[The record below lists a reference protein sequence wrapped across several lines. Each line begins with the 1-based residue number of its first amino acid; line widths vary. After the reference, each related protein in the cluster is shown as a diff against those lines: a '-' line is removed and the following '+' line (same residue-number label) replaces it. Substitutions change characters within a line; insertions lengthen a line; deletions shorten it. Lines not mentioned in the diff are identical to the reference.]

1 MLKRKYIIKYSF
13 EFVVI
18 VAGIS
23 VSFWLNEVSIGNQ
36 NEKERIKVLNSLK
49 MEVNEIQ
56 TYCSER
62 LRRWN
67 KDKKI
72 LMMFLGSDGQKFN
85 IDSISNITSSKNS
98 IEFNLIYYRVFE
110 PPMNRYLSI
119 INAGTLKFVKSD
131 KIKEILS
138 RLHNTYFS
146 YVETTVEYEKILKE
160 NFVSFFAT
168 NHSDIIIAGS
178 DNSVSFNNYSKMLH
192 KSINNDKK
200 LKSNLIILDD
210 YLGSKLT
217 FVKLYINILDEL
229 EFELNNSLGI

>member
-1 MLKRKYIIKYSF
+1 MKKKYIIKYSF

-23 VSFWLNEVSIGNQ
+23 VSFWLNEISIGNQ
-36 NEKERIKVLNSLK
+36 NEKERIKVLNSLN
-49 MEVNEIQ
+49 MEVDEIQ
-56 TYCSER
+56 SYCDER
-62 LRRWN
+62 VNRWHKDRR
-67 KDKKI
+67 I
-72 LMMFLGSDGQKFN
+72 LMMFLESSGQNFN
-85 IDSISNITSSKNS
+85 VDSISKITTSKSS

-119 INAGTLKFVKSD
+119 INAGTLKYVQSD

-138 RLHNTYFS
+138 RLHNTYLS

-178 DNSVSFNNYSKMLH
+178 DNKISFDEYSLMLYN
-192 KSINNDKK
+192 SIKNDKK
-200 LKSNLIILDD
+200 LKSNLIVLDD

-217 FVKLYINILDEL
+217 FIKLYINILDEL
-229 EFELNNSLGI
+229 KIELNDKLNS

>member
-1 MLKRKYIIKYSF
+1 M
-13 EFVVI
+13 I

-23 VSFWLNEVSIGNQ
+23 VSFWLNEISIGNQ
-36 NEKERIKVLNSLK
+36 NEKERIKVLNSLN
-49 MEVNEIQ
+49 MEVDEIQ
-56 TYCSER
+56 SYCDER
-62 LRRWN
+62 LNRWN
-67 KDKKI
+67 KDRRI
-72 LMMFLGSDGQKFN
+72 LMMFLESRGQNFN
-85 IDSISNITSSKNS
+85 LESISKITTSKSS

-119 INAGTLKFVKSD
+119 INAGTLKYVKSD

-178 DNSVSFNNYSKMLH
+178 DNKISFDEYSLMLYN
-192 KSINNDKK
+192 SIKKDKK
-200 LKSNLIILDD
+200 LKSNLIVLDD

-217 FVKLYINILDEL
+217 FIKLYINILDEL
-229 EFELNNSLGI
+229 KFELTNKLNS

>member
-1 MLKRKYIIKYSF
+1 MKKKYIIKYSF

-23 VSFWLNEVSIGNQ
+23 VSFWLNEISIGNQ
-36 NEKERIKVLNSLK
+36 NEKERIKVLNSLN

-56 TYCSER
+56 SYCDER
-62 LRRWN
+62 VNRWN
-67 KDKKI
+67 KDRRI
-72 LMMFLGSDGQKFN
+72 LMMFLESSGQNFN
-85 IDSISNITSSKNS
+85 VDSISKITTSKSS

-119 INAGTLKFVKSD
+119 INAGTLKYVKSD

-138 RLHNTYFS
+138 RLHNTYLS

-178 DNSVSFNNYSKMLH
+178 DNKISFDEYSLMLYNSI
-192 KSINNDKK
+192 KSDKK
-200 LKSNLIILDD
+200 LKSNLIVLDD

-217 FVKLYINILDEL
+217 FIKLYINILDEL
-229 EFELNNSLGI
+229 KFELTDKLNS

>member
-1 MLKRKYIIKYSF
+1 M
-13 EFVVI
+13 I

-23 VSFWLNEVSIGNQ
+23 VSFWLNEISIGNQ
-36 NEKERIKVLNSLK
+36 NEKERIKVLNSLN
-49 MEVNEIQ
+49 MEVDEIQ
-56 TYCSER
+56 SYCDER
-62 LRRWN
+62 VNRWN
-67 KDKKI
+67 KDRRI
-72 LMMFLGSDGQKFN
+72 LMIFLESSGQNFN
-85 IDSISNITSSKNS
+85 VDSISKITTSKSS

-119 INAGTLKFVKSD
+119 INAGTLKYVQSD

-138 RLHNTYFS
+138 RLHNTYLS

-178 DNSVSFNNYSKMLH
+178 DNKISFDEYSLMLYN
-192 KSINNDKK
+192 SIKNDKK
-200 LKSNLIILDD
+200 LKSNLIVLDD

-217 FVKLYINILDEL
+217 FIKLYINILDEL
-229 EFELNNSLGI
+229 KIELNDKLNS

>member
-1 MLKRKYIIKYSF
+1 M
-13 EFVVI
+13 I

-23 VSFWLNEVSIGNQ
+23 VSFWLNEISIGNQ
-36 NEKERIKVLNSLK
+36 NEKERIKVLNSLN
-49 MEVNEIQ
+49 MEVDEIQ
-56 TYCSER
+56 SYCDER
-62 LRRWN
+62 VNRWN
-67 KDKKI
+67 KDRRI
-72 LMMFLGSDGQKFN
+72 LMMFLESSGQNFN
-85 IDSISNITSSKNS
+85 VDSISKITTSKSS

-119 INAGTLKFVKSD
+119 INAGTLKYVKSD

-138 RLHNTYFS
+138 RLHNTYLS

-178 DNSVSFNNYSKMLH
+178 DNKISFDEYSLMLYN
-192 KSINNDKK
+192 SIKNDKK
-200 LKSNLIILDD
+200 LKSNLIVLDD

-217 FVKLYINILDEL
+217 FIKLYINILDEL
-229 EFELNNSLGI
+229 KFELTNNLKS

>member
-1 MLKRKYIIKYSF
+1 MKKKYIIKYSF

-23 VSFWLNEVSIGNQ
+23 VSFWLNEISIGNQ
-36 NEKERIKVLNSLK
+36 NEKERIKVLNSLN
-49 MEVNEIQ
+49 MEVDEIQ
-56 TYCSER
+56 SYCDER
-62 LRRWN
+62 LNRWN
-67 KDKKI
+67 KDRRI
-72 LMMFLGSDGQKFN
+72 LMMFLESSGQNFDV
-85 IDSISNITSSKNS
+85 DSISKITTSKSS

-119 INAGTLKFVKSD
+119 INAGTLKYVKSD

-178 DNSVSFNNYSKMLH
+178 DNKISFDEYSLMLYN
-192 KSINNDKK
+192 SIKKDKK
-200 LKSNLIILDD
+200 LKSNLIVLDD

-217 FVKLYINILDEL
+217 FIKLYINILDEL
-229 EFELNNSLGI
+229 KFELTNKLNS

>member
-1 MLKRKYIIKYSF
+1 M
-13 EFVVI
+13 I

-23 VSFWLNEVSIGNQ
+23 VSFWLNEISIGNQ
-36 NEKERIKVLNSLK
+36 NEKERIKVLNSLN

-56 TYCSER
+56 SYCDER
-62 LRRWN
+62 VNRWN
-67 KDKKI
+67 KDRRI
-72 LMMFLGSDGQKFN
+72 LMMFLESSGQNFN
-85 IDSISNITSSKNS
+85 VDSISKITTSKSS

-119 INAGTLKFVKSD
+119 INAGTLKYVKSD

-138 RLHNTYFS
+138 RLHNTYLS

-178 DNSVSFNNYSKMLH
+178 DNKISFDEYSLMLYN
-192 KSINNDKK
+192 SIKNDKK
-200 LKSNLIILDD
+200 LKSNLIVLDD

-217 FVKLYINILDEL
+217 FIKLYINILDEL
-229 EFELNNSLGI
+229 EIELNDKLNS

>member
-1 MLKRKYIIKYSF
+1 MKKKYIIKYSF

-23 VSFWLNEVSIGNQ
+23 VSFWLNEISIGNQ
-36 NEKERIKVLNSLK
+36 NEKERIKVLNSLN
-49 MEVNEIQ
+49 MEVDEIQ
-56 TYCSER
+56 SYCDER
-62 LRRWN
+62 VNRWN
-67 KDKKI
+67 KDRKI
-72 LMMFLGSDGQKFN
+72 LMMFLESSGQNFN
-85 IDSISNITSSKNS
+85 VDSISKITTSKSS

-119 INAGTLKFVKSD
+119 INAGTLKYVKSD

-178 DNSVSFNNYSKMLH
+178 DNKISFDEYSLMLYN
-192 KSINNDKK
+192 SIKKDKK
-200 LKSNLIILDD
+200 LKSNLIVLDD

-217 FVKLYINILDEL
+217 FIKLYINILDEL
-229 EFELNNSLGI
+229 KFELTNKLNS

>member
-1 MLKRKYIIKYSF
+1 LKKKYIIKYSF

-23 VSFWLNEVSIGNQ
+23 VSFWLNEISIGNQ
-36 NEKERIKVLNSLK
+36 NEKERIKVLNSLN
-49 MEVNEIQ
+49 MEVDEIQ
-56 TYCSER
+56 SYCDER
-62 LRRWN
+62 LNRWN
-67 KDKKI
+67 KDRRI
-72 LMMFLGSDGQKFN
+72 LMMFLESSGQNFDV
-85 IDSISNITSSKNS
+85 DSISKITTSKSS

-119 INAGTLKFVKSD
+119 INAGTLKYVKSD

-178 DNSVSFNNYSKMLH
+178 DNKISFDEYSLMLYN
-192 KSINNDKK
+192 SIKKDKK
-200 LKSNLIILDD
+200 LKSNLIVLDD

-217 FVKLYINILDEL
+217 FIKLYINILDEL
-229 EFELNNSLGI
+229 KFELTNNLKS

>member
-1 MLKRKYIIKYSF
+1 M
-13 EFVVI
+13 I

-23 VSFWLNEVSIGNQ
+23 VSFWLNEISIGNQ
-36 NEKERIKVLNSLK
+36 NEKERIKVLNSLN
-49 MEVNEIQ
+49 MEVDEIQ
-56 TYCSER
+56 SYCDER
-62 LRRWN
+62 VNRWN
-67 KDKKI
+67 KDRKI
-72 LMMFLGSDGQKFN
+72 LMMFLESSGQNFN
-85 IDSISNITSSKNS
+85 VDSISKITTSKSS

-119 INAGTLKFVKSD
+119 INAGTLKYVKSD

-178 DNSVSFNNYSKMLH
+178 DNKISFDEYSLMLYN
-192 KSINNDKK
+192 SIKKDKK
-200 LKSNLIILDD
+200 LKSNLIVLDD

-217 FVKLYINILDEL
+217 FIKLYINILDEL
-229 EFELNNSLGI
+229 KFELTNKLNS

>member
-1 MLKRKYIIKYSF
+1 MKKKYIIKYSF

-23 VSFWLNEVSIGNQ
+23 VSFWLNEISIGNQ
-36 NEKERIKVLNSLK
+36 NEKERIKVLNSLN
-49 MEVNEIQ
+49 MEVDEIQ
-56 TYCSER
+56 SYCDER
-62 LRRWN
+62 VNRWN
-67 KDKKI
+67 KDRRI
-72 LMMFLGSDGQKFN
+72 LMMFLESSGQNFN
-85 IDSISNITSSKNS
+85 VDSISKITTSKSS

-119 INAGTLKFVKSD
+119 INAGTLKYVQSD

-138 RLHNTYFS
+138 RLHNTYLS

-178 DNSVSFNNYSKMLH
+178 DNKISFDEYSLMLYN
-192 KSINNDKK
+192 SIKNDKK
-200 LKSNLIILDD
+200 LKSNLIVLDD

-217 FVKLYINILDEL
+217 FIKLYINILDEL
-229 EFELNNSLGI
+229 KIELNDKLNS

>member
-1 MLKRKYIIKYSF
+1 MKKKYIIKYSF

-23 VSFWLNEVSIGNQ
+23 VSFWLNEISIGNQ
-36 NEKERIKVLNSLK
+36 NEKERIKVLNSLN
-49 MEVNEIQ
+49 MEVDEIQ
-56 TYCSER
+56 SYCDER
-62 LRRWN
+62 VNRWN
-67 KDKKI
+67 KDRRI
-72 LMMFLGSDGQKFN
+72 LMIFLESSGQNFN
-85 IDSISNITSSKNS
+85 VDSISKITTSKSS

-119 INAGTLKFVKSD
+119 INAGTLKYVQSD

-138 RLHNTYFS
+138 RLHNTYLS

-178 DNSVSFNNYSKMLH
+178 DNKISFDEYSLMLYN
-192 KSINNDKK
+192 SIKNDKK
-200 LKSNLIILDD
+200 LKSNLIVLDD

-217 FVKLYINILDEL
+217 FIKLYINILDEL
-229 EFELNNSLGI
+229 KIELNDKLNS

>member
-1 MLKRKYIIKYSF
+1 M
-13 EFVVI
+13 I

-23 VSFWLNEVSIGNQ
+23 VSFWLNEISIGNQ
-36 NEKERIKVLNSLK
+36 NEKERIKVLNSLN
-49 MEVNEIQ
+49 MEVDEIQ
-56 TYCSER
+56 SYCDER
-62 LRRWN
+62 VNRWHKDRR
-67 KDKKI
+67 I
-72 LMMFLGSDGQKFN
+72 LMMFLESSGQNFN
-85 IDSISNITSSKNS
+85 VDSISKITTSKSS

-119 INAGTLKFVKSD
+119 INAGTLKYVQSD

-138 RLHNTYFS
+138 RLHNTYLS

-178 DNSVSFNNYSKMLH
+178 DNKISFDEYSLMLYN
-192 KSINNDKK
+192 SIKNDKK
-200 LKSNLIILDD
+200 LKSNLIVLDD

-217 FVKLYINILDEL
+217 FIKLYINILDEL
-229 EFELNNSLGI
+229 KIELNDKLNS

>member
-1 MLKRKYIIKYSF
+1 M
-13 EFVVI
+13 I

-23 VSFWLNEVSIGNQ
+23 VSFWLNEISIGNQ
-36 NEKERIKVLNSLK
+36 NEKERIKVLNSLN
-49 MEVNEIQ
+49 MEVDEIQ
-56 TYCSER
+56 SYCDER
-62 LRRWN
+62 LNRWN
-67 KDKKI
+67 KDRRI
-72 LMMFLGSDGQKFN
+72 LMMFLESSGQNFDV
-85 IDSISNITSSKNS
+85 DSISKITTSKSS

-119 INAGTLKFVKSD
+119 INAGTLKYVKSD

-178 DNSVSFNNYSKMLH
+178 DNKISFDEYSLMLYN
-192 KSINNDKK
+192 SIKKDKK
-200 LKSNLIILDD
+200 LKSNLIVLDD

-217 FVKLYINILDEL
+217 FIKLYINILDEL
-229 EFELNNSLGI
+229 KFELTNKLNS

>member
-1 MLKRKYIIKYSF
+1 M
-13 EFVVI
+13 I

-23 VSFWLNEVSIGNQ
+23 VSFWLNEISIGNQ
-36 NEKERIKVLNSLK
+36 NEKERIKVLNSLN
-49 MEVNEIQ
+49 MEVDEIQ
-56 TYCSER
+56 SYCDER
-62 LRRWN
+62 VNRWDKDRR
-67 KDKKI
+67 I
-72 LMMFLGSDGQKFN
+72 LMMFLESSGQNFN
-85 IDSISNITSSKNS
+85 VDSISKITTSKSS

-119 INAGTLKFVKSD
+119 INAGTLKYVKSD

-138 RLHNTYFS
+138 RLHNTYLS

-178 DNSVSFNNYSKMLH
+178 DNKISFDEYSLMLYN
-192 KSINNDKK
+192 SIKNDKK
-200 LKSNLIILDD
+200 LKSNLIVLDD

-217 FVKLYINILDEL
+217 FIKLYINILDEL
-229 EFELNNSLGI
+229 EIELNDKLNS

>member
-1 MLKRKYIIKYSF
+1 M
-13 EFVVI
+13 I

-23 VSFWLNEVSIGNQ
+23 VSFWLNEISIGNQ
-36 NEKERIKVLNSLK
+36 NEKERIKVLNSLN
-49 MEVNEIQ
+49 MEVDEIQ
-56 TYCSER
+56 SYCDER
-62 LRRWN
+62 LNRWN
-67 KDKKI
+67 KDRRI
-72 LMMFLGSDGQKFN
+72 LMMFLESSGQNFN
-85 IDSISNITSSKNS
+85 VDSISKITTSKSS

-119 INAGTLKFVKSD
+119 INAGTLKYVKSD

-168 NHSDIIIAGS
+168 SHSDIIIAGS
-178 DNSVSFNNYSKMLH
+178 DNKISFDEYSLMLYN
-192 KSINNDKK
+192 SIKNDKK
-200 LKSNLIILDD
+200 LKSNLIVLDD

-217 FVKLYINILDEL
+217 FIKLYINILDEL
-229 EFELNNSLGI
+229 KFELTNNLKS

>member
-1 MLKRKYIIKYSF
+1 M
-13 EFVVI
+13 I

-23 VSFWLNEVSIGNQ
+23 VSFWLNEISIGNQ
-36 NEKERIKVLNSLK
+36 NEKERIKVLNSLN

-56 TYCSER
+56 SYCDER
-62 LRRWN
+62 VNRWN
-67 KDKKI
+67 KDRRI
-72 LMMFLGSDGQKFN
+72 LMMFLESSGQNFN
-85 IDSISNITSSKNS
+85 VDSISKITTSKSS

-119 INAGTLKFVKSD
+119 INAGTLKYVKSD

-138 RLHNTYFS
+138 RLHNTYLS

-178 DNSVSFNNYSKMLH
+178 DNKISFDEYSLMLYNSI
-192 KSINNDKK
+192 KSDKK
-200 LKSNLIILDD
+200 LKSNLIVLDD

-217 FVKLYINILDEL
+217 FIKLYINILDEL
-229 EFELNNSLGI
+229 KIELNDKLNS

>member
-1 MLKRKYIIKYSF
+1 MKKKYIIKYSF

-23 VSFWLNEVSIGNQ
+23 VSFWLNEISIGNQ
-36 NEKERIKVLNSLK
+36 NEKERIKVLNSLN
-49 MEVNEIQ
+49 MEVDEIQ
-56 TYCSER
+56 SYCDER
-62 LRRWN
+62 LNRWN
-67 KDKKI
+67 KDRRI
-72 LMMFLGSDGQKFN
+72 LMMFLESSGQNFN
-85 IDSISNITSSKNS
+85 VDSISKITTSKSS

-119 INAGTLKFVKSD
+119 INAGTLKYVKSD

-178 DNSVSFNNYSKMLH
+178 DNKISFDEYSLMLYN
-192 KSINNDKK
+192 SIKKDKK
-200 LKSNLIILDD
+200 LKSNLIVLDD

-217 FVKLYINILDEL
+217 FIKLYINILDEL
-229 EFELNNSLGI
+229 KFELTNNLNS

>member
-1 MLKRKYIIKYSF
+1 M
-13 EFVVI
+13 I

-23 VSFWLNEVSIGNQ
+23 VSFWLNEISIGNQ
-36 NEKERIKVLNSLK
+36 NEKERIKVLNSLN
-49 MEVNEIQ
+49 MEVDEIQ
-56 TYCSER
+56 SYCDER
-62 LRRWN
+62 VNRWN
-67 KDKKI
+67 KDRRI
-72 LMMFLGSDGQKFN
+72 LMMFLESSGQNFN
-85 IDSISNITSSKNS
+85 VDSISKITTSKSS

-119 INAGTLKFVKSD
+119 INAGTLKYVKSD

-178 DNSVSFNNYSKMLH
+178 DNKISFDEYSLMLYNSL
-192 KSINNDKK
+192 KKDKK
-200 LKSNLIILDD
+200 LKSNLIVLDD

-217 FVKLYINILDEL
+217 FIKLYINILDEL
-229 EFELNNSLGI
+229 KFELTDKLNS

>member
-1 MLKRKYIIKYSF
+1 LKKKYIIKYSF

-23 VSFWLNEVSIGNQ
+23 VSFWLNEISIGNQ
-36 NEKERIKVLNSLK
+36 NEKERIKVLNSLN
-49 MEVNEIQ
+49 MEVDEIQ
-56 TYCSER
+56 SYCDER
-62 LRRWN
+62 VNRWN
-67 KDKKI
+67 KDRKI
-72 LMMFLGSDGQKFN
+72 LMMFLESSGQNFN
-85 IDSISNITSSKNS
+85 VDSISKITTSKSS

-119 INAGTLKFVKSD
+119 INAGTLKYVKSD

-178 DNSVSFNNYSKMLH
+178 DNKISFDEYSLMLYN
-192 KSINNDKK
+192 SIKKDKK
-200 LKSNLIILDD
+200 LKSNLIVLDD

-217 FVKLYINILDEL
+217 FIKLYINILDEL
-229 EFELNNSLGI
+229 KFELTNKLNS

>member
-1 MLKRKYIIKYSF
+1 MKKKYIIKYSF

-23 VSFWLNEVSIGNQ
+23 VSFWLNEISIGNQ
-36 NEKERIKVLNSLK
+36 NEKERIKVLNSLN
-49 MEVNEIQ
+49 MEVDEIQ
-56 TYCSER
+56 SYCDER
-62 LRRWN
+62 VNRWN
-67 KDKKI
+67 KDRRI
-72 LMMFLGSDGQKFN
+72 LMMFLESSGQNFN
-85 IDSISNITSSKNS
+85 VDSISKITTSKSS

-119 INAGTLKFVKSD
+119 INAGTLKYVQSD

-138 RLHNTYFS
+138 RLHNTYLS

-178 DNSVSFNNYSKMLH
+178 DNKISFDEYSLMLYN
-192 KSINNDKK
+192 SIKNDKK
-200 LKSNLIILDD
+200 LKSNLIVLDD

-217 FVKLYINILDEL
+217 FIKLYINILDEL
-229 EFELNNSLGI
+229 EIELNDKLNS

>member
-1 MLKRKYIIKYSF
+1 MKKKYIIKYSF

-23 VSFWLNEVSIGNQ
+23 VSFWLNEISIGNQ
-36 NEKERIKVLNSLK
+36 NEKERIKVLNSLN
-49 MEVNEIQ
+49 MEVDEIQ
-56 TYCSER
+56 SYCDER
-62 LRRWN
+62 VNRWN
-67 KDKKI
+67 KDRRI
-72 LMMFLGSDGQKFN
+72 LMMFLESSGQNFN
-85 IDSISNITSSKNS
+85 VDSISKITTSKSS

-119 INAGTLKFVKSD
+119 INAGTLKYVKSD

-178 DNSVSFNNYSKMLH
+178 DNKISFDEYSLMLYN
-192 KSINNDKK
+192 SIKNDKK
-200 LKSNLIILDD
+200 LKSNLIVLDD

-217 FVKLYINILDEL
+217 FIKLYINILDEL
-229 EFELNNSLGI
+229 EIELNDKLNS

>member
-1 MLKRKYIIKYSF
+1 MKKKYIIKYSF

-23 VSFWLNEVSIGNQ
+23 VSFWLNEISIGNQ
-36 NEKERIKVLNSLK
+36 NEKERIKVLNSLN
-49 MEVNEIQ
+49 MEVDEIQ
-56 TYCSER
+56 SYCDER
-62 LRRWN
+62 LNRWN
-67 KDKKI
+67 KDRRI
-72 LMMFLGSDGQKFN
+72 LMMFLESSGQNFDV
-85 IDSISNITSSKNS
+85 DSISKITTSKSS

-119 INAGTLKFVKSD
+119 INAGTLKYVKSD

-178 DNSVSFNNYSKMLH
+178 DNKISFDEYSLMLYN
-192 KSINNDKK
+192 SIKKDKK
-200 LKSNLIILDD
+200 LKSNLIVLDD
-210 YLGSKLT
+210 YLSSKLT
-217 FVKLYINILDEL
+217 FIKLYINILDEL
-229 EFELNNSLGI
+229 KFELTNKLNS

>member
-1 MLKRKYIIKYSF
+1 M
-13 EFVVI
+13 I

-23 VSFWLNEVSIGNQ
+23 VSFWLNEISIGNQ
-36 NEKERIKVLNSLK
+36 NEKERIKVLNSLN
-49 MEVNEIQ
+49 MEVDEIQ
-56 TYCSER
+56 SYCDER
-62 LRRWN
+62 VNRWN
-67 KDKKI
+67 KDRRI
-72 LMMFLGSDGQKFN
+72 LMMFLESSGQNFN
-85 IDSISNITSSKNS
+85 VDSISKITTSKSS

-119 INAGTLKFVKSD
+119 INAGTLKYVKSD

-138 RLHNTYFS
+138 RLHNTYLS

-178 DNSVSFNNYSKMLH
+178 DNKISFDEYSLMLYN
-192 KSINNDKK
+192 SIKNDKK
-200 LKSNLIILDD
+200 LKSNLIVLDD

-217 FVKLYINILDEL
+217 FIKLYINILDEL
-229 EFELNNSLGI
+229 KIELNDKLNS

>member
-1 MLKRKYIIKYSF
+1 M
-13 EFVVI
+13 I

-23 VSFWLNEVSIGNQ
+23 VSFWLNEISIGNQ
-36 NEKERIKVLNSLK
+36 NEKERIKVLNSLN
-49 MEVNEIQ
+49 MEVDEIQ
-56 TYCSER
+56 SYCDER
-62 LRRWN
+62 VNRWN
-67 KDKKI
+67 KDRRI
-72 LMMFLGSDGQKFN
+72 LMMFLESSGQNFN
-85 IDSISNITSSKNS
+85 VDSISKITTSKSS

-119 INAGTLKFVKSD
+119 INAGTLKYVKSD

-138 RLHNTYFS
+138 RLHNTYLS

-178 DNSVSFNNYSKMLH
+178 DNKISFDEYSLMLYN
-192 KSINNDKK
+192 SIKNDKK
-200 LKSNLIILDD
+200 LKSNLIVLDD

-217 FVKLYINILDEL
+217 FIKLYINILDEL
-229 EFELNNSLGI
+229 KFELTNNLNS

>member
-1 MLKRKYIIKYSF
+1 M
-13 EFVVI
+13 I

-23 VSFWLNEVSIGNQ
+23 VSFWLNEISIGNQ
-36 NEKERIKVLNSLK
+36 NEKERIKVLNSLN
-49 MEVNEIQ
+49 MEVDEIQ
-56 TYCSER
+56 SYCDER
-62 LRRWN
+62 VNRWN
-67 KDKKI
+67 KDRRI
-72 LMMFLGSDGQKFN
+72 LMMFLESSGQNFN
-85 IDSISNITSSKNS
+85 VDSISKITTSKSS

-119 INAGTLKFVKSD
+119 INAGTLKYVQSD

-138 RLHNTYFS
+138 RLHNTYLS

-178 DNSVSFNNYSKMLH
+178 DNKISFDEYSLMLYN
-192 KSINNDKK
+192 SIKNDKK
-200 LKSNLIILDD
+200 LKSNLIVLDD

-217 FVKLYINILDEL
+217 FIKLYINILDEL
-229 EFELNNSLGI
+229 KIELNDKLNS

>member
-1 MLKRKYIIKYSF
+1 M
-13 EFVVI
+13 I

-23 VSFWLNEVSIGNQ
+23 FSFWLNEISIGNQ
-36 NEKERIKVLNSLK
+36 NEKERIKVLNSLN

-56 TYCSER
+56 SYCDER
-62 LRRWN
+62 VNRWN
-67 KDKKI
+67 KDRRI
-72 LMMFLGSDGQKFN
+72 LMMFLESSGQNFN
-85 IDSISNITSSKNS
+85 VDSISKITTSKSS

-119 INAGTLKFVKSD
+119 INAGTLKYVKSD

-138 RLHNTYFS
+138 RLHNTYLS

-178 DNSVSFNNYSKMLH
+178 DNKISFDEYSLMLYNSI
-192 KSINNDKK
+192 KSDKK
-200 LKSNLIILDD
+200 LKSNLIVLDD

-217 FVKLYINILDEL
+217 FIKLYINILDEL
-229 EFELNNSLGI
+229 KIELNDKLNS

>member
-1 MLKRKYIIKYSF
+1 M
-13 EFVVI
+13 I

-23 VSFWLNEVSIGNQ
+23 VSFWLNEISIGNQ
-36 NEKERIKVLNSLK
+36 NEKERIKVLNSLN
-49 MEVNEIQ
+49 MEVDEIQ
-56 TYCSER
+56 SYCDER
-62 LRRWN
+62 VNRWN
-67 KDKKI
+67 KDRRI
-72 LMMFLGSDGQKFN
+72 LMMFLESSGQNFN
-85 IDSISNITSSKNS
+85 VDSISKITTSKSS

-119 INAGTLKFVKSD
+119 INAGTLKYVQSD

-138 RLHNTYFS
+138 RLHNTYLS

-178 DNSVSFNNYSKMLH
+178 DNKISFDEYSLMLYN
-192 KSINNDKK
+192 SIKNDKK
-200 LKSNLIILDD
+200 LKSNLIVLDD

-217 FVKLYINILDEL
+217 FIKLYINILDEL
-229 EFELNNSLGI
+229 EIELNDKLNS

>member
-1 MLKRKYIIKYSF
+1 MKKKYIIKYSF

-23 VSFWLNEVSIGNQ
+23 VSFWLNEISIGNQ
-36 NEKERIKVLNSLK
+36 NEKERIKVLNSLN
-49 MEVNEIQ
+49 MEVDEIQ
-56 TYCSER
+56 SYCDER
-62 LRRWN
+62 VNRWN
-67 KDKKI
+67 KDRKI
-72 LMMFLGSDGQKFN
+72 LMMFLESSGQNFDV
-85 IDSISNITSSKNS
+85 DSISKITTSKSS

-119 INAGTLKFVKSD
+119 INAGTLKYVKSD

-168 NHSDIIIAGS
+168 SHSDIIIAGS
-178 DNSVSFNNYSKMLH
+178 DNKISFDEYSLMLYN
-192 KSINNDKK
+192 SIKKDKK
-200 LKSNLIILDD
+200 LKSNLIVLDD

-217 FVKLYINILDEL
+217 FIKLYINILDEL
-229 EFELNNSLGI
+229 KFELTNNLNS

>member
-1 MLKRKYIIKYSF
+1 MKKKYIIKYSF

-23 VSFWLNEVSIGNQ
+23 VSFWLNEISIGNQ
-36 NEKERIKVLNSLK
+36 NEKERIKVLNSLN
-49 MEVNEIQ
+49 MEVDEIQ
-56 TYCSER
+56 SYCDER
-62 LRRWN
+62 VNRWN
-67 KDKKI
+67 KDRRI
-72 LMMFLGSDGQKFN
+72 LMMFLESSGQNFN
-85 IDSISNITSSKNS
+85 VDSISKITTSKSS

-119 INAGTLKFVKSD
+119 INAGTLKYVKSD

-138 RLHNTYFS
+138 RLHNTYLS

-178 DNSVSFNNYSKMLH
+178 DNKISFDEYSLMLYN
-192 KSINNDKK
+192 SIKNDKK
-200 LKSNLIILDD
+200 LKSNLIVLDD

-217 FVKLYINILDEL
+217 FIKLYINILDEL
-229 EFELNNSLGI
+229 KTELNDKLNS

>member
-1 MLKRKYIIKYSF
+1 MKKKYIIKYSF

-23 VSFWLNEVSIGNQ
+23 VSFWLNEISIGNQ
-36 NEKERIKVLNSLK
+36 NEKERIKVLNSLN
-49 MEVNEIQ
+49 MEVDEIQ
-56 TYCSER
+56 SYCDER
-62 LRRWN
+62 VNRWN
-67 KDKKI
+67 KDRKI
-72 LMMFLGSDGQKFN
+72 LMMFLESSGQNFN
-85 IDSISNITSSKNS
+85 VDSISKITTSKSS

-119 INAGTLKFVKSD
+119 INAGTLKYVKSD

-178 DNSVSFNNYSKMLH
+178 DNKISFDEYSLMLYN
-192 KSINNDKK
+192 SIKKDKK
-200 LKSNLIILDD
+200 LKSNLIVLDD

-217 FVKLYINILDEL
+217 FIKLYINILDEL
-229 EFELNNSLGI
+229 KFELTDKLNS

>member
-1 MLKRKYIIKYSF
+1 MKKKYIIKYSF

-23 VSFWLNEVSIGNQ
+23 VSFWLNEISIGNQ
-36 NEKERIKVLNSLK
+36 NEKERIKVLNSLN

-56 TYCSER
+56 SYCDER
-62 LRRWN
+62 VNRWN
-67 KDKKI
+67 KDRRI
-72 LMMFLGSDGQKFN
+72 LMMFLESSGQNFN
-85 IDSISNITSSKNS
+85 VDSISKITTSKSS

-119 INAGTLKFVKSD
+119 INAGTLKYVKSD

-138 RLHNTYFS
+138 RLHNTYLS

-178 DNSVSFNNYSKMLH
+178 DNKISFDEYSLMLYNSI
-192 KSINNDKK
+192 KSDKK
-200 LKSNLIILDD
+200 LKSNLIVLDD

-217 FVKLYINILDEL
+217 FIKLYINILDEL
-229 EFELNNSLGI
+229 KIELNDKLNS

>member
-1 MLKRKYIIKYSF
+1 M
-13 EFVVI
+13 I

-23 VSFWLNEVSIGNQ
+23 VSFWLNEISIGNQ
-36 NEKERIKVLNSLK
+36 NEKERIKVLNSLN
-49 MEVNEIQ
+49 MEVDEIQ
-56 TYCSER
+56 SYCDER
-62 LRRWN
+62 VNRWHKDRR
-67 KDKKI
+67 I
-72 LMMFLGSDGQKFN
+72 LMMFLESSGQNFN
-85 IDSISNITSSKNS
+85 VDSISKITTSKSS

-119 INAGTLKFVKSD
+119 INAGTLKYVQSD

-138 RLHNTYFS
+138 RLHNTYLS

-178 DNSVSFNNYSKMLH
+178 DNKISFDEYSLMLYN
-192 KSINNDKK
+192 SIKNDKK
-200 LKSNLIILDD
+200 LKSNLIVLDD

-217 FVKLYINILDEL
+217 FIKLYINILDEL
-229 EFELNNSLGI
+229 EIELNDKLNS

>member
-1 MLKRKYIIKYSF
+1 MKKKYIIKYSF

-23 VSFWLNEVSIGNQ
+23 VSFWLNEISIGNQ
-36 NEKERIKVLNSLK
+36 NEKERIKVLNSLN
-49 MEVNEIQ
+49 MEVDEIQ
-56 TYCSER
+56 SYCDER
-62 LRRWN
+62 LNRWN
-67 KDKKI
+67 KDRRI
-72 LMMFLGSDGQKFN
+72 LMMFLESSGQNFN
-85 IDSISNITSSKNS
+85 VDSISKITTSKSS

-119 INAGTLKFVKSD
+119 INAGTLKYVKSD

-178 DNSVSFNNYSKMLH
+178 DNKISFDEYSLMLYN
-192 KSINNDKK
+192 SIKKDKK
-200 LKSNLIILDD
+200 LKSNLIVLDD

-217 FVKLYINILDEL
+217 FIKLYINILDEL
-229 EFELNNSLGI
+229 KFELTNKLNS